1 MTSDQTLLILS
12 IIVFIMTMLH
22 NFTKSEYIITLLD
35 LVLKLWL
42 LSYLVY
48 KTLKSLLGVS

>member
-1 MTSDQTLLILS
+1 MTSEQTLLILS

-48 KTLKSLLGVS
+48 KILNSLLGVS

>member
-12 IIVFIMTMLH
+12 IIVFIMTILH